1 MSKPIATSARG
12 NACARARE
20 SEKRISSPR
29 LFFCKAISGLS
40 ALSATVVSMVSSIG
54 ELSGPSNVTARKR
67 SALKRPWFD

>member
-20 SEKRISSPR
+20 SREKRISSPR

-67 SALKRPWFD
+67 AP